1 MPTVSELKER
11 ARGFEQKGELATALK
26 VYRHILAHLEG
37 TPALA
42 AEIPLYVKIGDLSAK
57 LGAGADAVEMYRKA
71 GTHYAQAGSA
81 KSLLALALKVQ
92 RVDPTRGDLYG
103 QFAQDLLGLGH
114 YRAAADILREAA
126 DRSGLQ
132 RLRAALD
139 WAAERPEEE
148 SRGVL
153 VRLAEALVQNG
164 PAAEREAEAITAP
177 PAPAAPPEEPLLV
190 ERIAEAEPPAVQ
202 PVRWSADEETAAPP
216 EPPAAEVPPPSDLGL
231 VTDRWREALEQ
242 VAPPSPKGT
251 EPPAWPE
258 PPTPEPP
265 RVEPFRTEFP
275 PPPPPEPPVP
285 APLELAPLVVAS
297 ASPPP
302 ALPVEEREPV
312 PERVSARAAPRRSF
326 GNVLV
331 EEHGQRRGKGWM
343 IAAGVVVV
351 LGGAAA
357 AVLFDLVPL
366 GRGGA
371 ATGDVPPAPV
381 DRTPPAPVTDS
392 APANPAA
399 PPPAADTAAPRAPVF
414 VTRDPV
420 SARDTARTRTDTGA
434 APPGD
439 TTSLPPVPVPIVEPP
454 TVAPPP
460 IARLDTASTGPP
472 TVRVPVGT
480 SLRDLLIVV
489 PGMPVES
496 VVAVAMGG
504 RRGHRIV
511 QRLGDGEPLVLT
523 SAPMTGTDTVGISD
537 VRITVAGDTTVG
549 SVRFW
554 SFLVTAR
561 ARADADTLARLLR
574 RLVRARPVR

>member
-1 MPTVSELKER
+1 VPTVSELKER

-42 AEIPLYVKIGDLSAK
+42 AELPLYVKIGDLSAK

-71 GTHYAQAGSA
+71 GTHYAHAGSA
-81 KSLLALALKVQ
+81 KSLMALALKVQ
-92 RVDPTRGDLYG
+92 RVDPSRGDLYG
-103 QFAQDLLGLGH
+103 QFAQDLLSQGH
-114 YRAAADILREAA
+114 YQAAAQMMREAA
-126 DRSGLQ
+126 ERSGLEH
-132 RLRAALD
+132 LRAALE
-139 WAAERPEEE
+139 WATERPEEE

-153 VRLAEALVQNG
+153 VRLAEALVQG
-164 PAAEREAEAITAP
+164 GAAAEREAEAITAP
-177 PAPAAPPEEPLLV
+177 PAPVAPPDEPLLV
-190 ERIAEAEPPAVQ
+190 ERIGEAEPPAVL
-202 PVRWSADEETAAPP
+202 PVTWPDDEPAESP
-216 EPPAAEVPPPSDLGL
+216 EEPEATVLPPSDLGL

-242 VAPPSPKGT
+242 VAAPSPKGT

-275 PPPPPEPPVP
+275 PPPEPPVQ
-285 APLELAPLVVAS
+285 APLEIEPLVIAS
-297 ASPPP
+297 AIPP
-302 ALPVEEREPV
+302 ALPVEEREPL
-312 PERVSARAAPRRSF
+312 PERGSVRSAPRPSF
-326 GNVLV
+326 GRVLV
-331 EEHGQRRGKGWM
+331 DEHRPRRGKGWV
-343 IAAGVVVV
+343 IVAGVVVV

-357 AVLFDLVPL
+357 AVLLDLVPL

-371 ATGDVPPAPV
+371 GTGATPV
-381 DRTPPAPVTDS
+381 DRPAPPPVTDS
-392 APANPAA
+392 APGNPAA
-399 PPPAADTAAPRAPVF
+399 SPPAADTAVPPAPVF
-414 VTRDPV
+414 VTRDPAR
-420 SARDTARTRTDTGA
+420 ARDTARARVDTA
-434 APPGD
+434 LPPPGD
-439 TTSLPPVPVPIVEPP
+439 TTALAPVPVPMVEPP

-460 IARLDTASTGPP
+460 IVRLDTTPTGPP
-472 TVRVPVGT
+472 TVRVPAGT
-480 SLRDLLIVV
+480 PLRDMLIVV
-489 PGMPVES
+489 PGMPVDS

-511 QRLGDGEPLVLT
+511 QRLGDGESLVLT

>member
-42 AEIPLYVKIGDLSAK
+42 AELPLYVKIGDLSAK

-92 RVDPTRGDLYG
+92 RVDPSRDLYG
-103 QFAQDLLGLGH
+103 QFAQDLLSQGH
-114 YRAAADILREAA
+114 YRPAAQMMREAA
-126 DRSGLQ
+126 DRRGLE

-139 WAAERPEEE
+139 WATERPEEE

-153 VRLAEALVQNG
+153 VRLAEALVQSG
-164 PAAEREAEAITAP
+164 AAAEREAEAITAP
-177 PAPAAPPEEPLLV
+177 PAPVAPPDEPLLV
-190 ERIAEAEPPAVQ
+190 ERIGEAEPPAVL
-202 PVRWSADEETAAPP
+202 PVTWPDEEPAESP
-216 EPPAAEVPPPSDLGL
+216 EEPAATVPPPSDLGL
-231 VTDRWREALEQ
+231 VTERWREALEQ

-258 PPTPEPP
+258 RPTPEAP
-265 RVEPFRTEFP
+265 RVDPFRPEFP
-275 PPPPPEPPVP
+275 PPPELPVQ
-285 APLELAPLVVAS
+285 APLEIEPLVIAS
-297 ASPPP
+297 SIPP
-302 ALPVEEREPV
+302 APPAEEWEPL
-312 PERVSARAAPRRSF
+312 PERVSARSAARRSF
-326 GNVLV
+326 GRVLV
-331 EEHGQRRGKGWM
+331 DEHRQRRGRGWM
-343 IAAGVVVV
+343 IVAGVVV

-357 AVLFDLVPL
+357 AVLLDLVPL
-366 GRGGA
+366 GRAGP
-371 ATGDVPPAPV
+371 ATGNAAPNPV
-381 DRTPPAPVTDS
+381 DRPTPSPVTDS
-392 APANPAA
+392 APGNPTA
-399 PPPAADTAAPRAPVF
+399 PPPAADTPAPRAPVF
-414 VTRDPV
+414 VTRDPAP
-420 SARDTARTRTDTGA
+420 ARDTARARVDPA
-434 APPGD
+434 LPP
-439 TTSLPPVPVPIVEPP
+439 TALPPVPVPIVVPP

-460 IARLDTASTGPP
+460 IARLDTAPTGPP

-480 SLRDLLIVV
+480 PLRDMLIVV

-511 QRLGDGEPLVLT
+511 QRLGDGEFLVLT